1 MALFS
6 KVTVTTSGLAL
17 IAESQAYGDAL
28 TFTAVALGQGRP
40 EDGDDIEAYGA
51 LKDEKMRVSVSRIEK
66 TSDAQYAVRASFDN
80 SGLAEGFYMSEIG
93 LYAKTGGDEVLFGY
107 AYAEEGKADYLP
119 SKDIPQDV
127 MEWAIYTTV
136 GNASNVTA
144 VIPPET
150 CARAVDLE
158 NHIKDLSAHA
168 DVFSKYLKIADLPS
182 MGIVDG
188 NVSNAEGWW
197 VKFGGKIPLIV
208 QGIHKAISVNY
219 SSTTVTLPVVFPN
232 AGLLCQVT
240 DYDGY
245 SAHGGVIASKST
257 VKILA
262 NFRGTFKLDILAIGY

>member
-28 TFTAVALGQGRP
+28 TFTGVAIGAGRP
-40 EDGDDIEAYGA
+40 EDGDAVEAYSE
-51 LKDEKMRVSVSRIEK
+51 LKNEKMRVSVSRIQK

-80 SGLAEGFYMSEIG
+80 STLAEGFYMSEIG

-107 AYAEEGKADYLP
+107 AYAEEGKADFLP

-127 MEWAIYTTV
+127 MEWVIYTTV
-136 GNASNVTA
+136 GNASSVTA
-144 VIPPET
+144 MIPPET

-168 DVFSKYLKIADLPS
+168 DIFSKYLKIADLPS

-208 QGIHKAISVNY
+208 QGIHKNVDRSQL
-219 SSTTVTLPVVFPN
+219 VTLPMTFPN
-232 AGLLCQVT
+232 VGLFCTCIDYNGTRYWGCNFASTSAVRLNINGAG
-240 DYDGY
+240 
-245 SAHGGVIASKST
+245 SGGFA
-257 VKILA
+257 L
-262 NFRGTFKLDILAIGY
+262 NLLAIGY